1 MALQAEYL
9 VDRRRLKR
17 RLMFWRFVAVI
28 AALAAIAV
36 LVAQSEA
43 LSTSFGLKPQIA
55 RVSISGLI
63 QDDRKQQELMARIA
77 KAKQVKA
84 LVLRVNSPGGTATGG
99 ESLFDAIREVAD
111 EKPVVAVFGTIA
123 TSSAY
128 MVGLASD
135 HIVARGNSITGSVGV
150 ILQWAEVTELMK
162 NIGIKMEEVKSGPLK
177 ASPSPFRPL
186 DDAGRALTEEMVAD
200 AQKWFLELVAKRRSI
215 NPENI
220 PGLTDGRIYSGR
232 QALELKLV
240 DAIGGEKQALAWL
253 QEKHKIPAGMT
264 VIDWKDPKDD
274 GLGWLFS
281 SARAFI
287 GLLFSSA
294 GGLENLLG
302 QINVLEGARLD
313 GLVSVWHPSGNQ

>member
-1 MALQAEYL
+1 VALQAEYL

-200 AQKWFLELVAKRRSI
+200 AQKWFVELVAKRRSI

-232 QALELKLV
+232 QALKLKLV